1 MNCDQNFIKV
11 NCNNKND
18 YNCQRKCNIIKLKN
32 VYNKTLNEYYNTY
45 NTYLTF
51 KNKKG
56 IRERWQRNYADNK
69 LRPKIIKLNTR
80 LNKVLIDIKKNI
92 KKY

>member
-45 NTYLTF
+45 NYLF
-51 KNKKG
+51 ILPRFRRICPLIG
-56 IRERWQRNYADNK
+56 V
-69 LRPKIIKLNTR
+69 LRRVSNDALA
-80 LNKVLIDIKKNI
+80 LEGLGE
-92 KKY
+92 